1 MTSIN
6 ERDIYIKCRLIY
18 SNYLVKGF
26 NLFEWGYLWCFWGTY
41 IFRLHCAIFLTVV
54 ALISNDTILVS
65 LGSFNKTRRQ
75 RRGERH
81 QTKGLMTKTIAVHV
95 RSEPLR
101 ISLPFSA
108 QQQREM
114 TKFCI
119 FWRTQTAMANLLYLN
134 AVGAYLA
141 WTSF

>member
-1 MTSIN
+1 MRYEKRKRKRYLNVDAYIVTILSRASICLSGDLCDVS
-6 ERDIYIKCRLIY
+6 EGHTYLGYIMR
-18 SNYLVKGF
+18 F
-26 NLFEWGYLWCFWGTY
+26 
-41 IFRLHCAIFLTVV
+41 FLTVV

-65 LGSFNKTRRQ
+65 LGSFNKTRLQ

-81 QTKGLMTKTIAVHV
+81 QTKGLMSKTIAVHV

-114 TKFCI
+114 TKVCI

-141 WTSF
+141 